1 MTLTESD
8 FTLKL
13 TRREL
18 TALAL
23 ALKELTILQ
32 GKLPDERNGFDRESH
47 MISTDLR
54 DRIFATLEL

>member
-8 FTLKL
+8 FTIKL

-32 GKLPDERNGFDRESH
+32 GRLPDERNGFDRESQ

-54 DRIFATLEL
+54 DRIFATLEI